1 MDLLLKWKRKKM
13 IEIKNLTTVIITITL
28 SILLAFVSFTGGA
41 SEAYLFPK
49 IITSTMII
57 LSFLSL
63 LFYFFEK
70 NKKIAKIDTI
80 KLSVYLILIILFI
93 LFGEILGFY
102 FSATLIFLIICYY
115 YSENKATKVIIYNL
129 LVTVFFML
137 FIYFLFSVL
146 LKVQVPRF
154 FLF

>member
-1 MDLLLKWKRKKM
+1 M
-13 IEIKNLTTVIITITL
+13 IEIKNLTTVIITLIL
-28 SILLAFVSFTGGA
+28 SILLAYVSFAGEA

-57 LSFLSL
+57 LSSLSI

-70 NKKIAKIDTI
+70 NQKIAKIDMI

-102 FSATLIFLIICYY
+102 FSTTLIFLTVCYY

-154 FLF
+154 FMF

>member
-1 MDLLLKWKRKKM
+1 M
-13 IEIKNLTTVIITITL
+13 IEIKNLTTVIITLIL
-28 SILLAFVSFTGGA
+28 SILLAYVSFTGGA

-57 LSFLSL
+57 LSSLSL

-70 NKKIAKIDTI
+70 NQKIAKIDMI

-102 FSATLIFLIICYY
+102 FSATLIFLTVCYY
-115 YSENKATKVIIYNL
+115 YSENKTTKVFIYNL

-154 FLF
+154 FLM

>member
-13 IEIKNLTTVIITITL
+13 IEIKNLTTVIITLIL
-28 SILLAFVSFTGGA
+28 SILLTFVSFTGGT

-57 LSFLSL
+57 LSSLSL

-70 NKKIAKIDTI
+70 NQKIAKIDMI

-102 FSATLIFLIICYY
+102 FSATLIFLIVCCY
-115 YSENKATKVIIYNL
+115 YSENKATKAIIYNL

-137 FIYFLFSVL
+137 FIYCLFSVL

-154 FLF
+154 FLL

>member
-1 MDLLLKWKRKKM
+1 MRVTYLLFCLLLHTQR
-13 IEIKNLTTVIITITL
+13 TR
-28 SILLAFVSFTGGA
+28 
-41 SEAYLFPK
+41 
-49 IITSTMII
+49 
-57 LSFLSL
+57 
-63 LFYFFEK
+63 
-70 NKKIAKIDTI
+70 KKIAKIDMI

-102 FSATLIFLIICYY
+102 FSATLIFLTVCYY
-115 YSENKATKVIIYNL
+115 YSENKATKAIIYNL

-154 FLF
+154 FLL